1 MLQYLYMRY
10 ILYLLTLGLVFT
22 GGMMVGN
29 RYVPTTS
36 SSLASAIAVPDL
48 DRTNPAI
55 DNATFVQAQENL
67 QALTQALATCPA
79 VVEEEKQRLFN
90 QISLFLAL
98 QDFEVKRHIYEAEIA
113 KNVRGTQITSQFSKA
128 AANYSSSK
136 PATEQLA
143 NTLFPIVEESQITQ
157 EINTETLPSTQTVPS
172 ELQPQDGTDVSQ
184 EKSQQ

>member
-1 MLQYLYMRY
+1 MLQYPYMRY
-10 ILYLLTLGLVFT
+10 ILYLLTLGLVFS
-22 GGMMVGN
+22 GGMLVGN

-55 DNATFVQAQENL
+55 DEATLVQAQENL
-67 QALTQALATCPA
+67 QALTQALTACPA

-113 KNVRGTQITSQFSKA
+113 KNVRGTQITAQFSKA
-128 AANYSSSK
+128 AINYSSAK
-136 PATEQLA
+136 TATEQLA
-143 NTLFPIVEESQITQ
+143 QTLFPIVQ
-157 EINTETLPSTQTVPS
+157 ETEISETQTVEVVPS
-172 ELQPQDGTDVSQ
+172 TATAPADVQPQETAPVD
-184 EKSQQ
+184 EKAN

>member
-136 PATEQLA
+136 TATEQLA

-157 EINTETLPSTQTVPS
+157 EITAETLPSTQTVPS
-172 ELQPQDGTDVSQ
+172 ELQTQDGTDVSQ

>member
-22 GGMMVGN
+22 GGMLVGN

-55 DNATFVQAQENL
+55 DETTLVQAQENL
-67 QALTQALATCPA
+67 QSLTQALATCPA

-128 AANYSSSK
+128 ASNYSSAK
-136 PATEQLA
+136 NATEQLA
-143 NTLFPIVEESQITQ
+143 DTLFPMVEKAPITQ
-157 EINTETLPSTQTVPS
+157 ETNLETVPSTQTVPADV
-172 ELQPQDGTDVSQ
+172 QPQNTAEEQ
-184 EKSQQ
+184 PQKSN

>member
-1 MLQYLYMRY
+1 MRY

-22 GGMMVGN
+22 GGMLVGN

-36 SSLASAIAVPDL
+36 GSLASAIAVPDL

-55 DNATFVQAQENL
+55 DEATFVQAQENL
-67 QALTQALATCPA
+67 QALTQALSTCPA
-79 VVEEEKQRLFN
+79 VVEEERQRLFN

-128 AANYSSSK
+128 ATGYSAAK
-136 PATEQLA
+136 TATEQLA
-143 NTLFPIVEESQITQ
+143 NTLFPPVEENQITA
-157 EINTETLPSTQTVPS
+157 EISTEVIPSTQTVPS
-172 ELQPQDGTDVSQ
+172 DVQAQEDTVTTQ
-184 EKSQQ
+184 EK